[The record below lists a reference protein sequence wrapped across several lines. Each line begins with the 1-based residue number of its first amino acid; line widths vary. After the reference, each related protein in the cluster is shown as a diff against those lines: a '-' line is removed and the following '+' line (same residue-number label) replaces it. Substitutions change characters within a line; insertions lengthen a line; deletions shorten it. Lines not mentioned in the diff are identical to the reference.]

1 MKRIAVLTSGG
12 DSPGMNAGIR
22 AVVRTALYHNLGIV
36 GVRHGFQGL
45 IDDDIVPLCNEDVS
59 RIINRGGT
67 ILRTARCMDFY
78 EPEGRAIAAETLKKN
93 GIDGLVII
101 GGDGSYHG
109 AHYLE
114 TEHGIPCVG
123 LPGTIDNDIGGTD
136 YTIGFNTALNTAMTA
151 IDQLHDTAES
161 HERIFFV
168 EVMGRL
174 SGYIA
179 MMSGIAGGADHIL
192 TPEDITDLDKL
203 IASLQQSRDKGNC
216 NQIVVVSEGDDAGNA
231 YTIAKHVEKHSD
243 LKGIRVTVLGHTQR
257 GGTPSAFDRILASRL
272 GVHAVEA
279 LLEGKS
285 NVMIGV
291 KANKIVT
298 PPFSDTWDNPT
309 TFDPSYFHI
318 VEALRRG

>member
-22 AVVRTALYHNLGIV
+22 AVVRTALFHNLEIY
-36 GVRHGFQGL
+36 GVKRGYQGL
-45 IDDDIVPLCNEDVS
+45 LDDDLAPIASHKVS

-78 EPEGRAIAAETLKKN
+78 EPEGRAKAAETLKKHH
-93 GIDGLVII
+93 IDGLVVI

-109 AHYLE
+109 AHFLE

-123 LPGTIDNDIGGTD
+123 MPGTIDNDIGGTD
-136 YTIGFNTALNTAMTA
+136 YTIGYNTALNTAMTA

-179 MMSGIAGGADHIL
+179 MMSGIAGGADHVL
-192 TPEDITDLDKL
+192 SPESKSDVDSL
-203 IASLQQSRDKGNC
+203 IKELQRSRDAGNK
-216 NQIVVVSEGDDAGNA
+216 NQIVVISEGDDAGNA
-231 YTIAKHVEKHSD
+231 YEISEHVKKNSD
-243 LKGIRVTVLGHTQR
+243 LKGIRVTVLGHVQR
-257 GGTPSAFDRILASRL
+257 GGVPSAFDRILASRL

-285 NVMIGV
+285 NCMIGV
-291 KANKIVT
+291 KADQVVT
-298 PPFSDTWDNPT
+298 PPLSDTWDNPT
-309 TFDPSYFHI
+309 SFDSSYFHI
-318 VEALRRG
+318 VDALLRR

>member
-22 AVVRTALYHNLGIV
+22 AVVRTALFHNLEIY
-36 GVRHGFQGL
+36 GVKRGYQGL
-45 IDDDIVPLCNEDVS
+45 LDDDLAPIASKTVS

-78 EPEGRAIAAETLKKN
+78 EPEGRAKAAETLKKHN
-93 GIDGLVII
+93 IDGLVVI

-109 AHYLE
+109 AHFLE

-123 LPGTIDNDIGGTD
+123 MPGTIDNDIGGTD
-136 YTIGFNTALNTAMTA
+136 YTIGYNTALNTAMTA

-179 MMSGIAGGADHIL
+179 MMSGIAGGADHVL
-192 TPEDITDLDKL
+192 TPENHTDLDALVKE
-203 IASLQQSRDKGNC
+203 LQRSRDVGNK
-216 NQIVVVSEGDDAGNA
+216 NQIVVISEGDDAGNA
-231 YTIAKHVEKHSD
+231 YEISEHVKKNSD

-257 GGTPSAFDRILASRL
+257 GGVPSAFDRILASRL
-272 GVHAVEA
+272 GVHAVET
-279 LLEGKS
+279 LLEGKT

-291 KANKIVT
+291 KADQVVT
-298 PPFSDTWDNPT
+298 PPLSETWNNPT
-309 TFDPSYFHI
+309 SFDPSYFHI
-318 VEALRRG
+318 VDALLRR

>member
-22 AVVRTALYHNLGIV
+22 AVVRTALFHKLEVY
-36 GVRHGFQGL
+36 GVRRGYQGL
-45 IDDDIVPLCNEDVS
+45 LDDDLAPIASKTVS

-78 EPEGRAIAAETLKKN
+78 EPEGRAKAAETLKKHA
-93 GIDGLVII
+93 IDGLVVI

-109 AHYLE
+109 AHFLKK
-114 TEHGIPCVG
+114 EHGIPCVG
-123 LPGTIDNDIGGTD
+123 MPGTIDNDIGGTD
-136 YTIGFNTALNTAMTA
+136 YTIGYNTALNTAMNA

-179 MMSGIAGGADHIL
+179 MMSTIAGGADHVL
-192 TPEDITDLDKL
+192 TPESKSDVDGL
-203 IASLQQSRDKGNC
+203 IKELQRSRDEGNY
-216 NQIVVVSEGDDAGNA
+216 NQIVVISEGNDAGNA
-231 YTIAKHVEKHSD
+231 YEISEYVKKNSD
-243 LKGIRVTVLGHTQR
+243 LKGIRVTVLGHIQR
-257 GGTPSAFDRILASRL
+257 GGIPSAFDRILASRL

-291 KANKIVT
+291 KADQVVT
-298 PPFSDTWDNPT
+298 PPLSDTWDNPT
-309 TFDPSYFHI
+309 SFDSSYFHI
-318 VEALRRG
+318 VDALLCR